1 MSYCKHCRML
11 SYYKCGGNMEP
22 PRHVHPIA
30 EWCILGIEVYCGTGQ
45 LSFLSPRGGKYI
57 EIPRGVRNRH
67 GVLSFGGT
75 YMEVSFDADVAA
87 EHGVRAAVVLN
98 HIAHLMRFPDG
109 SQAGHFKTCGRAY
122 VHVSPEYL
130 WKLFPFM
137 SLRQATEALRGA
149 SRRRSHRRA
158 RIWRSRPRLPQL
170 VHVDRDGKRRRMTA
184 PIKAPAR
191 KENIYGGSS

>member
-98 HIAHLMRFPDG
+98 HIAHLMRFPNG

-137 SLRQATEALRGA
+137 SEGA

-184 PIKAPAR
+184 PIKVPAR

>member
-1 MSYCKHCRML
+1 MAYCKYCRRL
-11 SYYKCGGNMEP
+11 SYYKHGEYMEP
-22 PRHVHPIA
+22 PCSVRPIA
-30 EWCILGIEVYCGTGQ
+30 EWCIFGIEVYSGTGQ

-57 EIPRGVRNRH
+57 EIPRGVRYHH

-109 SQAGHFKTCGRAY
+109 SQAGHFNTCGRAY

-130 WKLFPFM
+130 WKMFPFM
-137 SLRQATEALRGA
+137 SLR
-149 SRRRSHRRA
+149 
-158 RIWRSRPRLPQL
+158 
-170 VHVDRDGKRRRMTA
+170 
-184 PIKAPAR
+184 
-191 KENIYGGSS
+191 

>member
-1 MSYCKHCRML
+1 MTYCKHCRML
-11 SYYKCGGNMEP
+11 SYYKHGEYMEP
-22 PRHVHPIA
+22 PCSVHPIA
-30 EWCILGIEVYCGTGQ
+30 EWCIFGIEVYSGTGQ

-57 EIPRGVRNRH
+57 EIPRGVRYHH

-75 YMEVSFDADVAA
+75 YMEVSFDADVAT
-87 EHGVRAAVVLN
+87 EHGIRAAVVLN

-109 SQAGHFKTCGRAY
+109 SQAGHFNTCGRAY
-122 VHVSPEYL
+122 
-130 WKLFPFM
+130 
-137 SLRQATEALRGA
+137 
-149 SRRRSHRRA
+149 RRA

>member
-1 MSYCKHCRML
+1 
-11 SYYKCGGNMEP
+11 MEP

-30 EWCILGIEVYCGTGQ
+30 EWCIFGIEVYSGTGQ

-57 EIPRGVRNRH
+57 EIPRGARYHH

-130 WKLFPFM
+130 WKMFHFM
-137 SLRQATEALRGA
+137 SLRQATAALRELREGGLIA
-149 SRRRSHRRA
+149 EREY
-158 RIWRSRPRLPQL
+158 
-170 VHVDRDGKRRRMTA
+170 DGLDPDYRNWYTLTETGNA
-184 PIKAPAR
+184 VA
-191 KENIYGGSS
+191 